1 MKHFRQTLIGGA
13 AALSLLAGPA
23 LAQDAPEVTELT
35 LGLPVTTS
43 TFLPIYLA
51 AEEGFFEEEGVK
63 VEVVAFRG
71 GTDLVRGM
79 IADAVQIGC
88 TSFAGVTVGIAAEQP
103 IKVFYGGFN
112 MAIFD
117 WLAVPGIESIADTRG
132 KRFGV
137 TRIGSSTDFL
147 TRYALKA
154 NGIDP
159 ETEVTIVQGGGSAA
173 RMAAMESGQLDVNI
187 YAPPEKF
194 IAADQGYNVI
204 LRQTDLAEDYPFHVF
219 FAKEDFLRENPNT
232 VRAVLRGFIKGVR
245 LAKADRERSIRL
257 LIDKIGMDEKYAGRT
272 YDDFIELIFEDGR
285 MPTDKGMQA
294 FWDMGIDAG
303 TYDAAW
309 PEERYLMRDW
319 IDSYESWKP

>member
-1 MKHFRQTLIGGA
+1 MKHLRHTLTGA
-13 AALSLLAGPA
+13 AMALALAGQA
-23 LAQDAPEVTELT
+23 LGQGEPEMKEIT

-51 AEEGFFEEEGVK
+51 AEEGFFEEEGLK

-71 GTDLVRGM
+71 GTDMVRGM

-88 TSFAGVTVGIAAEQP
+88 TAFAGVTVGIAADQP
-103 IKVFYGGFN
+103 LKVFYGGFN

-117 WLAVPGIESIADTRG
+117 WLATPDITSIADTRG

-137 TRIGSSTDFL
+137 TTIGSSTDFL
-147 TRYALKA
+147 TRYALQL

-159 ETEVTIVQGGGSAA
+159 KTDVTIVQGGGSAA
-173 RMAAMESGQLDVNI
+173 RMAAMAAGQLDVNI

-219 FAKEDFLRENPNT
+219 FAKEEFLRDNPNT
-232 VRAVLRGFIKGVR
+232 VRAFLRGFVKGVR
-245 LAKADRERSIRL
+245 LAKADRERSIRT
-257 LIDKIGMDEKYAGRT
+257 LIDRIGMDEKYAGRT
-272 YDDFIELIFEDGR
+272 YDDFIDSIHEDGR
-285 MPTDKGMQA
+285 MASKAGMDS
-294 FWDMGIDAG
+294 FWTMGVDAG

-309 PEERYLMRDW
+309 PEERYLTRDW